1 MYLKDFNFHQ
11 PGSVKEATALLA
23 ERTNAAPV
31 AGGTDL
37 LVEMKKGLRTHDDI
51 ISLSKIDELK
61 VINEDNKNIYIGS
74 CVTHNEVIA
83 SHVIRKF
90 IPSLTE
96 ATSKIGSD
104 QVRNTGTIGGNL
116 CTAAS
121 CSDSAPVLMALNASV
136 EVVDKES
143 GRTIL
148 LKEFFIFNKKT
159 VLRKGELMTRIVV
172 PKPAPGTS
180 VTYEKFGLREA
191 GSIAVVSVAA
201 MVRFKNGICVDACIV
216 IGAVAPVPK
225 ISEQANEI
233 LKGSKASELIRD
245 SPRLAEVAE
254 AAVKDSI
261 PIDDIRGGAQF
272 RRDVLHVLTQR
283 AVLRALELSF
293 ASSRLSG

>member
-23 ERTNAAPV
+23 ERGNAAPV

-37 LVEMKKGLRTHDDI
+37 LVEMKKGLRTHEDI

-61 VINEDNKNIYIGS
+61 IIREDKKNIYIGS
-74 CVTHNEVIA
+74 CVTHSEVIA
-83 SHVIRKF
+83 SALIRKQ
-90 IPSLTE
+90 IPALAE
-96 ATSKIGSD
+96 ATSKIGSE

-121 CSDSAPVLMALNASV
+121 CSDSAPVLMALNASI

-143 GRTIL
+143 GRMIP

-159 VLRKGELMTRIVV
+159 VLKKGELMTRIII
-172 PKPAPGTS
+172 PKPVTGTK
-180 VTYEKFGLREA
+180 VCYEKFGLREA

-201 MVRFKNGICVDACIV
+201 MVRFVNDICLDACIV

-225 ISEQANEI
+225 ISDRAGRI
-233 LKGSKASELIRD
+233 LKGSKVTDLVKD
-245 SPRLAEVAE
+245 SSKMAEVAD

-283 AVLRALELSF
+283 AILRALD
-293 ASSRLSG
+293 